1 MGKELSAAK
10 KSRKT
15 KLSKKSVE
23 ELVNIVLRKDDV
35 ERRKDNLI
43 KALKINIQGLEK
55 KNESLN
61 NDIKNAETEYNDL
74 QKRNFAVI
82 KAREDFKFEVE
93 SLITQLKDSE
103 TQLKDSE
110 TQINELH
117 KAIKKTSNSAI
128 KMFAL
133 GGIIGIIIMAIV
145 THLF

>member
-1 MGKELSAAK
+1 MGKELSAAE

-61 NDIKNAETEYNDL
+61 NDIKNVETEYNDL
-74 QKRNFAVI
+74 QKRNFVVV
-82 KAREDFKFEVE
+82 KSREDFKFEVE
-93 SLITQLKDSE
+93 SLT

-117 KAIKKTSNSAI
+117 EAIKKTSNSAI

-133 GGIIGIIIMAIV
+133 GGVIGIIIMVIV
-145 THLF
+145 AHIF

>member
-1 MGKELSAAK
+1 MSKELTSAEK
-10 KSRKT
+10 RRRT
-15 KLSKKSVE
+15 KLGNKSDE
-23 ELVNIVLRKDDV
+23 ELIDIIIRKDDV
-35 ERRKDNLI
+35 GRRKDNLI

-93 SLITQLKDSE
+93 SLM

-117 KAIKKTSNSAI
+117 EAIKKISNSAI

-133 GGIIGIIIMAIV
+133 GGVIGIIIMAIV
-145 THLF
+145 AHLF

>member
-1 MGKELSAAK
+1 MVKELSTSE

-23 ELVNIVLRKDDV
+23 ELVNIILRKDDV

-55 KNESLN
+55 KVEAIS
-61 NDIKNAETEYNDL
+61 NDIANIETEYNDL
-74 QKRNFAVI
+74 QKRNFEVV
-82 KAREDFKFEVE
+82 KAREKFKDECKNLNV
-93 SLITQLKDSE
+93 QLV
-103 TQLKDSE
+103 DSE

-117 KAIKKTSNSAI
+117 KAIKKVSNSAI

-133 GGIIGIIIMAIV
+133 GCVIGFLVAEIV
-145 THLF
+145 AHLF

>member
-1 MGKELSAAK
+1 MSKELSAAE

-23 ELVNIVLRKDDV
+23 ELVNIILRKDDV

-74 QKRNFAVI
+74 QKRNFAVV

-93 SLITQLKDSE
+93 SLM

-117 KAIKKTSNSAI
+117 EAIKNTSNSAI

-133 GGIIGIIIMAIV
+133 GGVIGIIIMVIIAHI
-145 THLF
+145 F

>member
-1 MGKELSAAK
+1 MGKELSAAE

-15 KLSKKSVE
+15 KLSKKSIE
-23 ELVNIVLRKDDV
+23 ELVNIILRKDDV
-35 ERRKDNLI
+35 GRRKDNLI

-74 QKRNFAVI
+74 QKRNFAVV

-93 SLITQLKDSE
+93 SLM

-110 TQINELH
+110 TQINKLH
-117 KAIKKTSNSAI
+117 EAIKNTFNSAI

-133 GGIIGIIIMAIV
+133 GGVIGIIIMVIV
-145 THLF
+145 AHIF

>member
-1 MGKELSAAK
+1 MGKELSAAE

-55 KNESLN
+55 KNEYLN
-61 NDIKNAETEYNDL
+61 NDIKNVETEYNDL
-74 QKRNFAVI
+74 QKRNFVVV

-93 SLITQLKDSE
+93 SLM

-133 GGIIGIIIMAIV
+133 GGVIGILIMTIV
-145 THLF
+145 AHIF

>member
-1 MGKELSAAK
+1 MGKELSAAE

-55 KNESLN
+55 KAESLN
-61 NDIKNAETEYNDL
+61 TNISNIETEYNDL

-82 KAREDFKFEVE
+82 KAREDLKDEIKT
-93 SLITQLKDSE
+93 LNTQLKDSE
-103 TQLKDSE
+103 Y
-110 TQINELH
+110 QINQLI
-117 KAIKKTSNSAI
+117 KDIKKAFNSNA
-128 KMFAL
+128 KMFIL
-133 GGIIGIIIMAIV
+133 GGIIGVIITEIV
-145 THLF
+145 AHIF

>member
-1 MGKELSAAK
+1 MSKELSAAE

-23 ELVNIVLRKDDV
+23 ELVNIILRKDDV

-74 QKRNFAVI
+74 QKRNFAVV

-93 SLITQLKDSE
+93 SLM

-117 KAIKKTSNSAI
+117 EAIKKTSNSAI

-133 GGIIGIIIMAIV
+133 GGVIGIIVMVIV
-145 THLF
+145 AHIF

>member
-1 MGKELSAAK
+1 MVKELSTSE

-23 ELVNIVLRKDDV
+23 ELVNIILRKDDV

-55 KNESLN
+55 KVESIS
-61 NDIKNAETEYNDL
+61 NDIANIESEYNDL
-74 QKRNFAVI
+74 QKRNFAVV
-82 KAREDFKFEVE
+82 KAREDFKFEAK
-93 SLITQLKDSE
+93 SLKTQLE
-103 TQLKDSE
+103 DSE

-117 KAIKKTSNSAI
+117 NVIKKTSNSAI

-133 GGIIGIIIMAIV
+133 GGVIGFLVAEIV
-145 THLF
+145 AHLF

>member
-1 MGKELSAAK
+1 MSKELSTSE

-23 ELVNIVLRKDDV
+23 ELVNIILRKDDV

-55 KNESLN
+55 KVEAIS
-61 NDIKNAETEYNDL
+61 NDIANIETEYNEL
-74 QKRNFAVI
+74 KRSNFNVI
-82 KAREDFKFEVE
+82 KDNANFK
-93 SLITQLKDSE
+93 TQLV
-103 TQLKDSE
+103 DSE

-117 KAIKKTSNSAI
+117 KVIKKTSNSAI

-133 GGIIGIIIMAIV
+133 GGVIGFLVAEIV
-145 THLF
+145 AHLF